1 MKQLMIDGNDFQSQE
16 SFYER
21 ILEIFPETK
30 TYFGY
35 NLDALYDVLSEQSY
49 ESIIIKNYQKIRFEL
64 SDEFYMQLLEILFDL
79 EVRQSIVFESGD
91 FFQ

>member
-1 MKQLMIDGNDFQSQE
+1 MIDGNDFQSQE